1 MSAISNVIAA
11 LRKAQGEYPNAEE
24 MKEINQLVSGLHK
37 DNDIKKANK
46 NPIEELIGTFDAISL
61 DIVIDKSN
69 EFKDIF
75 TIGVGDS
82 PNDLGMLDEVN
93 FPCLIKRK
101 NNENILNKDKYTI
114 STEEAPSGWME
125 VVKIGLEKNKLII

>member
-1 MSAISNVIAA
+1 MCIRDRVICIGDKVDK
-11 LRKAQGEYPNAEE
+11 LTG
-24 MKEINQLVSGLHK
+24 MKKVLKI
-37 DNDIKKANK
+37 IK
-46 NPIEELIGTFDAISL
+46 SY
-61 DIVIDKSN
+61 N